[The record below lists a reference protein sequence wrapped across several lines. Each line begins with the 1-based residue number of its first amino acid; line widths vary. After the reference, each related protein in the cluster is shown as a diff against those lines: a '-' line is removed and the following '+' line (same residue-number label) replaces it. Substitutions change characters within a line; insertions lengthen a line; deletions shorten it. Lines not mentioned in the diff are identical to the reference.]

1 MGRWPARRHHRPAAD
16 RRDQR
21 PRLVLG
27 WAPPPVHHRR
37 RHPRVTD
44 DPRPALH
51 RAHLAEA
58 RLRCRDRRRH
68 RGRARARPFDQRQL
82 QPDALAHHRR
92 HARRHR
98 AHPRLHLDA
107 DGLGHVRRAR
117 LCHRRRVR
125 QLRADLRG
133 RRARAAVLGAAG
145 AADRGAARAA
155 GHDGRGSGGGRQTR
169 GRQLP
174 GPDAPDPAAVGVP
187 RLRRRGDGPE
197 AGWHS
202 VRRDCGW
209 RPPASC
215 SRSCSSGRR

>member
-1 MGRWPARRHHRPAAD
+1 MGRRSARRHHRPAAD

-27 WAPPPVHHRR
+27 RTPPAVHHRR
-37 RHPRVTD
+37 RHARVAD
-44 DPRPALH
+44 DPGPALH

-68 RGRARARPFDQRQL
+68 RGCARARPLDQRQL

-107 DGLGHVRRAR
+107 DGVGLVRRAR
-117 LCHRRRVR
+117 VRHRRRVR
-125 QLRADLRG
+125 QFHADLRG
-133 RRARAAVLGAAG
+133 RRAGAAVLGAAG
-145 AADRGAARAA
+145 PADRGAARPAR
-155 GHDGRGSGGGRQTR
+155 HDGGRSGR
-169 GRQLP
+169 GRQARRRRLL

-187 RLRRRGDGPE
+187 RLRRRGDGAE
-197 AGWHS
+197 AGGHPAAGPVARGG
-202 VRRDCGW
+202 VRR
-209 RPPASC
+209 S
-215 SRSCSSGRR
+215 SRSCCSGRR